1 MLLCVGGSWQDYRSL
16 NAHLLVVTNVVDC
29 YTLGISIGFCP

>member
-16 NAHLLVVTNVVDC
+16 NAHLLVVTNIFDYMLSVL
-29 YTLGISIGFCP
+29 T